1 MDVSAQ
7 RPVRRTETAFDARR
21 SVISKS
27 EIRFAARLVHL
38 GLVSKEDMESVLADL
53 NSSRDRRLDSSLDDI
68 LVERGHITKT
78 EIPLIREE
86 AQPSIAGFTIEK
98 MIGEGGMSRVYRAR
112 PDGRAPRVA
121 LKILRPHIV
130 RNAVQV
136 ERFYDEA
143 RMLMRFDHPNIVKG
157 HDVWEADGL
166 HCFSME
172 LVDGQSILEE
182 IDTGPRFSEDEAL
195 SVVLQSARALDY
207 LSKQGITHRD
217 VKPGN
222 VLLGSGGEVKL
233 IDLGLACGGSAG
245 SAEPAETTVGT
256 VQYLSPEQAQGEA
269 LDVRADIYSL
279 GVTFYHM
286 VTGELPFEGE
296 DDRDVLRQQIYAS
309 LRSPRMKNRDISPLV
324 HYFIEKMMAKDR
336 TLRYANATEM
346 IADIEERIAGREEI
360 LSARAR
366 LQGPAPTV
374 TPAPTKPAPRRPAPR
389 GGSRFDRRRRGGR
402 FGR

>member
-1 MDVSAQ
+1 M
-7 RPVRRTETAFDARR
+7 
-21 SVISKS
+21 ISKN

-53 NSSRDRRLDSSLDDI
+53 NSNRDRQLDSSLDDI

-86 AQPSIAGFTIEK
+86 SQPTIAGFTIEK
-98 MIGEGGMSRVYRAR
+98 MIGEGGMSRVYKAR

-121 LKILRPHIV
+121 LKILRPHIG
-130 RNAVQV
+130 RNPVHV
-136 ERFYDEA
+136 ERFYAEA
-143 RMLMRFDHPNIVKG
+143 RMLMGFDHPNIVKG

-172 LVDGQSILEE
+172 FVDGQSLLEE
-182 IDTGPRFSEDEAL
+182 IERGPRFAEDEAL
-195 SVVLQSARALDY
+195 SVVLQAARALDY
-207 LSKQGITHRD
+207 LSTKGVTHRD

-222 VLLGSGGEVKL
+222 LLLSSAGDVKL
-233 IDLGLACGGSAG
+233 IDLGLACTTSAG
-245 SAEPAETTVGT
+245 GEEPAETTVGT
-256 VQYLSPEQAQGEA
+256 VQYLSPEQAQGDA

-279 GVTFYHM
+279 GVSFYHM

-309 LRSPRMKNRDISPLV
+309 LRSPRMKNRDTSPLV

-336 TLRYANATEM
+336 ALRYPSATAM

-360 LSARAR
+360 LSLRGR
-366 LQGPAPTV
+366 GPTAPKVQSKPT
-374 TPAPTKPAPRRPAPR
+374 TPKASPSTRRR
-389 GGSRFDRRRRGGR
+389 TGGSRFDRRRRGGR